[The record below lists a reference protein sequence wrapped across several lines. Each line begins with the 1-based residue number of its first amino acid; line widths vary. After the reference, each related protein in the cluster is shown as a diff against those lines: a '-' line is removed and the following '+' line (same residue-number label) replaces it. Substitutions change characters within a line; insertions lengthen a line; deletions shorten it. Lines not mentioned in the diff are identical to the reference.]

1 MHHTIREMN
10 LFRPSQWG
18 ISLMKSI
25 VKKKESWD
33 FMEAGK
39 QGSPR
44 ERWTWLLSENMG
56 DDDGSLLLT
65 FTGREKDGGVS

>member
-1 MHHTIREMN
+1 
-10 LFRPSQWG
+10 
-18 ISLMKSI
+18 MKSI
-25 VKKKESWD
+25 LKKKESWD